1 MVRNVLQSLNF
12 FENLICDFLMM
23 NTITVRIFIF
33 LPVVIKFLLSHLKTN
48 DYKKNTIH
56 NYLNSLNKTLS
67 SRYLNMKNKINLL
80 SCLLILRRMSML
92 EPSSSLS

>member
-1 MVRNVLQSLNF
+1 MVRNVLQPLNF

-23 NTITVRIFIF
+23 NTVTVRIFIF

-48 DYKKNTIH
+48 DYLKNTIH

-92 EPSSSLS
+92 EPSSSFS

>member
-1 MVRNVLQSLNF
+1 
-12 FENLICDFLMM
+12 MM
-23 NTITVRIFIF
+23 NTVTVRIFIF

-48 DYKKNTIH
+48 DYLKNTIH

-92 EPSSSLS
+92 EPSSSFS